1 MKKLVFIATLLF
13 FAAGCSQPDPATE
26 KLAIEGAV
34 KGFYAAIEKS
44 DATALKSF
52 CTPDFAGFEDG
63 QAFNIDTFISILGT
77 MEPGSIKIIMD
88 FVRTDV
94 GRDLSHCIIKFDGRF
109 IMNKK
114 PVHAI
119 TYENYI
125 LKKTDGKWLICAY
138 HSTHL
143 NGPKQLTSGCILGL
157 HTYDKLDLKPGVTLA
172 QAEDFWFNRFTP
184 AFNKLTDEMQVIP
197 LRGDR
202 GEGKDKFGYIVY
214 IASGQVRD
222 SNWNAEGKPTP
233 KGEELFKKMAPIFE
247 EQDKLFKVNK
257 DIYTDWIVE

>member
-1 MKKLVFIATLLF
+1 MKNLIAIATLLF
-13 FAAGCSQPDPATE
+13 FAAGCSQPDPAAE
-26 KLAIEGAV
+26 KDAIEGAI
-34 KGFYAAIEKS
+34 KGFYGAAQKN
-44 DATALKSF
+44 DVTALKSF
-52 CTPDFAGFEDG
+52 CTPDFTGFEDG
-63 QAFNIDTFISILGT
+63 QAFDFDGLMAMFQTV
-77 MEPGSIKIIMD
+77 EPGTFKPELE
-88 FVRTDV
+88 FVKTEV
-94 GRDLSHCIIKFDGRF
+94 GRDLSHSIVKFDATLV
-109 IMNKK
+109 MNKK
-114 PVHAI
+114 PLHLK
-119 TYENYI
+119 TFENYI
-125 LKKTDGKWLICAY
+125 LKKMEGKWLISFF

-143 NGPKQLTSGCILGL
+143 NGPKQLASGCILGL

-172 QAEDFWFNRFTP
+172 QAEDFWFNRFAP
-184 AFNKLTDEMQVIP
+184 AFNKLTNEMQVIP

-233 KGEELFKKMAPIFE
+233 KGEELFKKMTPIFE